1 MRSLR
6 YRRQRNRQRV
16 GQGPGR
22 GKEQSIWIQ
31 ASGGLSEADIQKMV
45 KKAEVHAE
53 EDKRRKALVEARN
66 QADAAIDSTENADA
80 VSLDAAM
87 QGIKDLSSLG
97 GKAAPGPQSRQQ
109 DC

>member
-1 MRSLR
+1 M
-6 YRRQRNRQRV
+6 
-16 GQGPGR
+16 
-22 GKEQSIWIQ
+22 
-31 ASGGLSEADIQKMV
+31 SEADIQKMV

-66 QADAAIDSTENADA
+66 QADAAIDSAENADA

-97 GKAAPGPQSRQQ
+97 GKAAPGRQSRQQ